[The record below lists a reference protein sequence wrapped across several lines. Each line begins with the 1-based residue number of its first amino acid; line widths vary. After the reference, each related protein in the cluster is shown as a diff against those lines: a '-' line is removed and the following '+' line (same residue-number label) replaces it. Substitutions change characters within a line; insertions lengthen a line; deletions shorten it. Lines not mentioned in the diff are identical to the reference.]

1 MDTSVKKKV
10 EEIMPI
16 ATGHELEELAAEV
29 QVTFRNLYFL
39 SDADAIAISEAK

>member
-1 MDTSVKKKV
+1 
-10 EEIMPI
+10 MPI

-39 SDADAIAISEAK
+39 SDAIAISEAKWVFNTMLVLMA